1 MDGLC
6 LMDKNGNTVNINDY
20 GPNGQVIVTTKE
32 REQYFL
38 NFQQLCDILKEHHD
52 RAANSDGREENE

>member
-6 LMDKNGNTVNINDY
+6 LIDKNGNEVSINDY

-32 REQYFL
+32 RKQYFL
-38 NFQQLCDILKEHHD
+38 NFQQLCDILKEHYD
-52 RAANSDGREENE
+52 RAENSDGKEENE

>member
-6 LMDKNGNTVNINDY
+6 LMDKSGNEVSINDY
-20 GPNGQVIVTTKE
+20 GPNGQVIVTTKD

-38 NFQQLCDILKEHHD
+38 NFQQLCEILKEHYD
-52 RAANSDGREENE
+52 AKK